1 LRKYVHYKHLAT
13 VLSVTM
19 VVFASARVVKHYK
32 RSNHTSAETSVTKQ
46 PEINEV
52 KTPEI
57 QETTLILAKG
67 GNIEKMLIAFGTE
80 NSVATQI
87 AASLE
92 KHLPNKSLKAGQ
104 SFVVNYTKDESG
116 IEIKS
121 FSARPSIETKLI
133 VSKNDGTYTCQ
144 MEKIKLIPAVHVF
157 EGNLNSSFYSSAIKA
172 GVPVKLVQE
181 AVDVLSSVVNFQHGI
196 KAGASFRIQCNTLN
210 DPNGN
215 VVQIKQL
222 KYVSL
227 KTGGTDYK
235 MFAYEEGGK
244 IRFFDE
250 KGHSINRSLLQTPLN
265 ATKLC
270 VTSGFGMRRHP
281 IQGYTKMHK
290 GVDFGAPTGT
300 PVLAA
305 GDGRVTRAGWY
316 NGYGNCVE
324 ITHTS
329 GYKTLYGHLSRIN
342 VKCGAH
348 VGQRQQIG
356 AVGSTGNST
365 ASHLHFEVILNG
377 RNINPMKV
385 QSLPTLKLTGVS
397 LKKFE
402 SVKQSLEKEFVEFT
416 QTKAKI
422 SL

>member
-1 LRKYVHYKHLAT
+1 MS

-19 VVFASARVVKHYK
+19 VVFASIKVVKHYK
-32 RSNHTSAETSVTKQ
+32 KSNQQEVAASNQ
-46 PEINEV
+46 PKINEPN
-52 KTPEI
+52 TPKI

-67 GNIEKMLIAFGTE
+67 SNIEKMLIAFGAE
-80 NSVATQI
+80 KSIASQI
-87 AASLE
+87 ATSLE

-104 SFVVNYTKDESG
+104 NFNVSYTKDESG
-116 IEIKS
+116 LEIKS
-121 FSARPSIETKLI
+121 FAARPSVETKLF
-133 VSKNDGTYTCQ
+133 VSKNDGTYSCQ
-144 MEKIKLIPAVHVF
+144 VEKIKLTPAVHVF

-181 AVDVLSSVVNFQHGI
+181 AVDVLSNVINFQHGI

-210 DPNGN
+210 DSNGN

-227 KTGGTDYK
+227 KTGGADYK
-235 MFAYEEGGK
+235 MFAYEENGK
-244 IRFFDE
+244 VRFFDE
-250 KGHSINRSLLQTPLN
+250 KGSSMNRSLLQTPLN

-316 NGYGNCVE
+316 GGYGNCVE

-329 GYKTLYGHLSRIN
+329 GYRTLYGHLSRIN
-342 VKCGAH
+342 VKCGTH

-356 AVGSTGNST
+356 AVGTTGNST
-365 ASHLHFEVILNG
+365 GPHLHFEVLLNG

-402 SVKQSLEKEFVEFT
+402 SAKQVLEKEFIEFV
-416 QTKAKI
+416 QTKAKV